1 MRTLTNGKPKFVLRY
16 HRSVDLVLVVC
27 LFAGCGGQTVPING
41 RVKFKDGS
49 DVSALQ
55 GHEVNMQAEGGGASS
70 YGTIEADGTFKIS
83 TFGNNDG
90 AVPGKHQVT
99 VNPPQPEPDK
109 PPPKRVVPPQY
120 SAFETSGL
128 TVEVKAGQ
136 GAVDLELER
145 AP

>member
-1 MRTLTNGKPKFVLRY
+1 VPVNTNQFWAGL
-16 HRSVDLVLVVC
+16 LVFC
-27 LFAGCGGQTVPING
+27 LLPGCGGQTVPING

-49 DVSALQ
+49 DVSVLR
-55 GHEVNMQAEGGGASS
+55 GYEVNMQAEGGGASS

-99 VNPPQPEPDK
+99 VSPPPPEPDQ
-109 PPPKRVVPPQY
+109 PPPKPAIPPKY
-120 SAFETSGL
+120 SSFETSGL
-128 TVEVKAGQ
+128 TVDVQSGQ
-136 GAVDLELER
+136 GTVDLGLER